1 MLITLKDIVDV
12 DYINYKKSSMFLV
25 FPSCTFKCDKENG
38 NKICQ
43 NSSLIKEPSVKVE
56 IAAIVNRYC
65 RNPLSHSI
73 VCGGLEPFDS
83 WKELFFLICELRKV
97 TEDDIIIYTGYKEE
111 EITEQV
117 NQLANFTNIIIKFG
131 RFIPN
136 QSSHLDRIL
145 GIKLAS
151 PNQYARQVS

>member
-1 MLITLKDIVDV
+1 MLITLKDIVEV
-12 DYINYKKSSMFLV
+12 DYINYKKPSMFLI
-25 FPSCTFKCDKENG
+25 FPNCTFKCDKENG

-43 NSSLIKEPSVKVE
+43 NNSLIKEPNVEIE
-56 IAAIVNRYC
+56 IAAVVNRYC

-83 WKELFFLICELRKV
+83 WKELLSLICELRKV

-111 EITEQV
+111 EITEQI
-117 NQLANFTNIIIKFG
+117 NQLAQFHNIIIKFG

-136 QSSHLDRIL
+136 QSSHLDAVL
-145 GIKLAS
+145 GINLAS
-151 PNQYARQVS
+151 PNQYSRRIS